1 MLFQTLN
8 AELKFAGANGYSE
21 EEKIELFG
29 LVSWQKSKIQNKGR
43 LEPTLEKKKKSIPKL
58 KEFKSIIKLK
68 DRHTRDGFD
77 WELKKDSLL
86 RLCERKLF
94 QSCK

>member
-1 MLFQTLN
+1 MKESSAVSDSK

-43 LEPTLEKKKKSIPKL
+43 LEPTLEKKKIYPK
-58 KEFKSIIKLK
+58 IK
-68 DRHTRDGFD
+68 RV
-77 WELKKDSLL
+77 
-86 RLCERKLF
+86 
-94 QSCK
+94 